1 MVLQH
6 VKELSVVD
14 LEQHAGD
21 LASQVRVHPLDERE
35 ESLTQH
41 LLLLLGRSR
50 GQHGGGEWLLALDED
65 GLLGLGGGGHHLA
78 RHHLAGRVPGGR
90 RVLEGL
96 LRSDLREKY

>member
-1 MVLQH
+1 M
-6 VKELSVVD
+6 KELSVVD

-65 GLLGLGGGGHHLA
+65 GLLSLRSGGHHLTW
-78 RHHLAGRVPGGR
+78 HHLGWRVPGGG

-96 LRSDLREKY
+96 LGPHLDQKNVY

>member
-1 MVLQH
+1 MDNLGSDKNSLFRFLLLVSGFSLVSLEDSHGFVDLALERAVVLQH

-50 GQHGGGEWLLALDED
+50 GQHGGG
-65 GLLGLGGGGHHLA
+65 
-78 RHHLAGRVPGGR
+78 
-90 RVLEGL
+90 
-96 LRSDLREKY
+96 